1 MLQVEILIKHMKKNE
16 KDVLKVRG
24 DLAGFVFL
32 SVFCSSSGK
41 S

>member
-1 MLQVEILIKHMKKNE
+1 MLQVQILIKHMEKNK
-16 KDVLKVRG
+16 KDVLKVPG

>member
-1 MLQVEILIKHMKKNE
+1 MLQVQILIKHMEKNN

-32 SVFCSSSGK
+32 SVFYSSSGK